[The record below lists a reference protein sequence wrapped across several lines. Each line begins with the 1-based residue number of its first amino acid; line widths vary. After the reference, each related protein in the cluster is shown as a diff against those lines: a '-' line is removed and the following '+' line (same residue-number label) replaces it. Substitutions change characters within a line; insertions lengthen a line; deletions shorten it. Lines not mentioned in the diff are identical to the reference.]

1 MLCRA
6 DLHELYF
13 IDPHWLCDMMSKM
26 ITIKERNPYVRNG
39 ILYSKDI
46 PMIFKDEQFPWQYFE
61 QYLTLLDRFEIAL
74 PLDNRRVLI
83 PSMLPEERPSNVD
96 VEDPSAPPNYSR
108 YIMFSS
114 ADTPPGF
121 WSRLLS
127 RIMHSVIQVGY
138 ALDKSASN
146 GLEEPVHSSH
156 SELLNAME
164 AGSQDTVIK
173 TSPATTTQI
182 SDPVPTAKTATPL
195 NITSLDDMYTM
206 SNIANDSQCRQS
218 SLT

>member
-1 MLCRA
+1 
-6 DLHELYF
+6 
-13 IDPHWLCDMMSKM
+13 M
-26 ITIKERNPYVRNG
+26 I
-39 ILYSKDI
+39 S
-46 PMIFKDEQFPWQYFE
+46 
-61 QYLTLLDRFEIAL
+61 TLLA
-74 PLDNRRVLI
+74 VGLI
-83 PSMLPEERPSNVD
+83 GQSHLPEWGRTLTSWILQQTPLASTSSHLQIDSFPDCLYVASFAAQINIHLHNVKYC
-96 VEDPSAPPNYSR
+96 VY
-108 YIMFSS
+108 
-114 ADTPPGF
+114 
-121 WSRLLS
+121 
-127 RIMHSVIQVGY
+127 SVIQVGY

-218 SLT
+218 SLTWRQKHS